1 MTGLR
6 VELATPA
13 DIAAI
18 QAIDP
23 RVGDIAGRAAFLE
36 RAVWAGECWLARRN
50 GEIDGFAVFD
60 RSLYDQPFVSLLYVV
75 PERRGAGVATALMMH
90 IETICPGEKLFTS
103 TNESNTPMQRLCERL
118 GFIRSGWIENLD
130 KGDPEI
136 IYFKR
141 LVTS

>member
-36 RAVWAGECWLARRN
+36 RAIRAGECWLARRN